1 MLKKTLLSIFL
12 FVSVY
17 SFSQEETKT
26 DSVQIDPTRIISL
39 KGQIVN
45 GFDKKPLAGAHVFNM
60 NSIRGSVTNNDG
72 TFSIPTKV
80 NDTIFLSYIGFQS
93 VKIKITNDLMKGNE
107 LEISLYE
114 QSEKLAEVNVKST
127 TLVGVLEIDAKN
139 VPTDK
144 FTRIHINGLPQTYE
158 VGTPRKKTYSSPV
171 DAVFHPIDFVYNLF
185 GKNPKQLKKLKKMKD
200 QNEIREMLNDKVDRE
215 LMLEYLELSR
225 AEFDELLDN
234 CNYSN
239 YFIQTASDVQVL
251 EAFLECYESYNAV
264 KQGSTKKKNEKN

>member
-1 MLKKTLLSIFL
+1 MLKKTLLQIFL
-12 FVSVY
+12 FISIY
-17 SFSQEETKT
+17 SFSQEEIQT
-26 DSVQIDPTRIISL
+26 DSVQIDPTRTISL

-45 GFDKKPLAGAHVFNM
+45 GFDKKPLAGAHIFNM
-60 NSIRGSVTNNDG
+60 NSVRGSVTNNDG

-114 QSEKLAEVNVKST
+114 QSERLAEVNVKST

-234 CNYSN
+234 CNYSD

>member
-1 MLKKTLLSIFL
+1 MLKNTLLSILL
-12 FVSVY
+12 FISIY
-17 SFSQEETKT
+17 NFSQEKSQT
-26 DSVQIDPTRIISL
+26 DSIQIDPTRIIKL

-60 NSIRGSVTNNDG
+60 NSVRGSVTNNDG

-93 VKIKITNDLMKGNE
+93 VKIKITNDLLKGNE

-139 VPTDK
+139 VPKDK

-158 VGTPRKKTYSSPV
+158 VGTTRRKTYSSPV
-171 DAVFHPIDFVYNLF
+171 DAIFHPIDFVHNLF
-185 GKNPKQLKKLKKMKD
+185 GKNPKQLRKLKKMKD

-234 CNYSN
+234 CNYSD

-264 KQGSTKKKNEKN
+264 KQGSTKKKNEKE

>member
-12 FVSVY
+12 FISIY
-17 SFSQEETKT
+17 SFSQEETQT

-45 GFDKKPLAGAHVFNM
+45 GFDKKPLSGAHVFNM

-171 DAVFHPIDFVYNLF
+171 DAVFHPIDFVHNLF
-185 GKNPKQLKKLKKMKD
+185 GKNPKQLRKLKKMKD

-234 CNYSN
+234 CNYSD

>member
-1 MLKKTLLSIFL
+1 MLKKLLLSSL
-12 FVSVY
+12 FFISIY
-17 SFSQEETKT
+17 SFSQEEIKT
-26 DSVQIDPTRIISL
+26 DSIQIDPTKIIDL

-45 GFDKKPLAGAHVFNM
+45 GFDKKPLSGAHIFNM
-60 NSIRGSVTNNDG
+60 NSVRGSITNSDG
-72 TFSIPTKV
+72 SFSIPTKV

-93 VKIKITNDLMKGNE
+93 VKIKITNDLLKGNE

-158 VGTPRKKTYSSPV
+158 TGTPRKKTYTSV
-171 DAVFHPIDFVYNLF
+171 VGAIFNPIDFLYGHF
-185 GKNPKQLKKLKKMKD
+185 GKHPKQLKKLKQMKD
-200 QNEIREMLNDKVDRE
+200 KNEIREMLNDKVDRE

-234 CNYSN
+234 CNYSD

-264 KQGSTKKKNEKN
+264 KEGSTKKKNEKN

>member
-12 FVSVY
+12 FISIY
-17 SFSQEETKT
+17 SFSQEETQT

-158 VGTPRKKTYSSPV
+158 VGTPRKRTYSSPV
-171 DAVFHPIDFVYNLF
+171 DAVFHPIDFVHNLF
-185 GKNPKQLKKLKKMKD
+185 GKNPKQLRKLKKMKD

-234 CNYSN
+234 CNYSD